1 MSREIEQ
8 SSSAKQCEGN
18 ISRGLRESLLNRMGP
33 KGDDK
38 GEKRVLEKETQQ
50 GRVTE
55 EVREG

>member
-8 SSSAKQCEGN
+8 SSSAKQYEGN

-38 GEKRVLEKETQQ
+38 GEKRVLETRRHS
-50 GRVTE
+50 RVGSQ
-55 EVREG
+55 RK